1 MTSKLRNAIMGL
13 TMICS
18 MVSPTVASE
27 IVYAPFDLPDGV
39 ASVGKYSGT
48 VSITVAGLGQAL
60 ANLYSDAFYT
70 LNAPPTGP
78 ADFHFW
84 NLGFSTS
91 GSGLFEAE
99 NYLVGSVPAF
109 NPTGIYTFELN
120 TGASGPTQ
128 LYFGVHDDV
137 FSDNSGAYVVVIT
150 QLASSVPEL
159 STWAMMVLGFAGMGL
174 MAYRRRH
181 QATRSSAVVWC

>member
-1 MTSKLRNAIMGL
+1 MKSSLRSAVMGL
-13 TMICS
+13 AMIGS
-18 MVSPTVASE
+18 IASPALASE

-70 LNAPPTGP
+70 LNTPPLAPS
-78 ADFHFW
+78 DEHYW

-91 GSGLFEAE
+91 GAGLLEAE
-99 NYLVGSVPAF
+99 NYLVGNVPAF
-109 NPTGIYTFELN
+109 NPRGIYTFELN
-120 TGASGPTQ
+120 TGASNPTH

-150 QLASSVPEL
+150 QLASSVPEA
-159 STWAMMVLGFAGMGL
+159 STWAMVVLGFAGVGAMT
-174 MAYRRRH
+174 YRRRNR
-181 QATRSSAVVWC
+181 AMLGAA